1 MVGVEKGTGTGRTKV
16 VKPNRYIVSGL
27 FRVYLLYYIMYNVEN
42 ISNQKIQY
50 NYLVT
55 EFN

>member
-1 MVGVEKGTGTGRTKV
+1 MGVEKGTGTGRTKV